1 MKRAKRHY
9 YELYIMI
16 YNDISGFINERTI
29 KGTWVQHLATK
40 KEKADMLE
48 ILLDLGY
55 LSFLQTSLLA
65 SYHQV

>member
-1 MKRAKRHY
+1 
-9 YELYIMI
+9 MI

-55 LSFLQTSLLA
+55 LSFFQTSLLA

>member
-1 MKRAKRHY
+1 
-9 YELYIMI
+9 MI

-29 KGTWVQHLATK
+29 IGMWVQHLATK

-55 LSFLQTSLLA
+55 LSFSQTSLLA
-65 SYHQV
+65 SNYQV